1 MENQE
6 TRSKSVFDPPVTSF
20 GEAKKNGEEER
31 ASEKL
36 GREER
41 EETRYISTGGGRG
54 GGAINCQNN
63 CRHEESFRCTTLG
76 TLFTVDTATGGM
88 YVPVDTRDI
97 IYGDSYRPRR
107 RILPPT

>member
-41 EETRYISTGGGRG
+41 EETRYISTGGGG

>member
-6 TRSKSVFDPPVTSF
+6 TRSKSLFDPPVTSF

-36 GREER
+36 GREE
-41 EETRYISTGGGRG
+41 S
-54 GGAINCQNN
+54 GAINCQNN

>member
-6 TRSKSVFDPPVTSF
+6 TRSKSLFDPPVTSF

-41 EETRYISTGGGRG
+41 EETRYISTGGGGVERLI
-54 GGAINCQNN
+54 AKI
-63 CRHEESFRCTTLG
+63 
-76 TLFTVDTATGGM
+76 TA
-88 YVPVDTRDI
+88 DTRNRLGVRLSEHCLPWI
-97 IYGDSYRPRR
+97 QPRVECMSPWTR
-107 RILPPT
+107 GT

>member
-1 MENQE
+1 MENQK
-6 TRSKSVFDPPVTSF
+6 TRSKSLFDPPVTSF
-20 GEAKKNGEEER
+20 GGAKKNGEEER

-41 EETRYISTGGGRG
+41 EETRYISTGGGG